1 MDYIN
6 ILEKC
11 LKKVKIVLKRS
22 YCILKTLIW
31 YILGT
36 IEYKKN
42 VKYVCLTLKND
53 DMLLLLSIRENFHY
67 LEIFLNLSLQ

>member
-6 ILEKC
+6 VLEKC
-11 LKKVKIVLKRS
+11 LKKVKIVFKRS

-36 IEYKKN
+36 IEYKK
-42 VKYVCLTLKND
+42 
-53 DMLLLLSIRENFHY
+53 M
-67 LEIFLNLSLQ
+67 